1 MADPLIPADPAT
13 TIILAARALGKV
25 DTYGLPRG
33 VTMITTHEIEAMA
46 LLLASFGLVPI
57 QPGAPVPTDAKA
69 LFTPVQR
76 TL

>member
-13 TIILAARALGKV
+13 TIVLAARALGKV

-33 VTMITTHEIEAMA
+33 ITMITTLEIEAMA

-69 LFTPVQR
+69 LFNPVQR